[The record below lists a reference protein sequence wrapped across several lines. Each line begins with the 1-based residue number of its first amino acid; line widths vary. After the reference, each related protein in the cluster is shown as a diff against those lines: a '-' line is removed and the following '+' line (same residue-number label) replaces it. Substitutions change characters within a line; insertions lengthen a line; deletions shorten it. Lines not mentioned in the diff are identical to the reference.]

1 MCLAQVFYVLSVF
14 TCLPTT
20 SPCFS
25 MEFDSL
31 HISSLSAALNVC
43 LLFFHPDLTP
53 DCSLN
58 WILILPLS
66 FYCFFVSLLH
76 TEKRIW
82 KQVRLYSHLTV
93 NCGREPEHRAQIFSI
108 TGLSA
113 VLYFYIFPHMWYVFK
128 YLSSPNSNFPGPF
141 LRKLPLIHVGIV
153 PLTVVGIVSG
163 VSSTDVTSGAKHSS
177 PFAWGQRCQ
186 LGTEKK
192 SA

>member
-1 MCLAQVFYVLSVF
+1 MCLAQVFHVLSVF

-25 MEFDSL
+25 REFDSL

-43 LLFFHPDLTP
+43 LLFFHPALTP
-53 DCSLN
+53 NCSLN
-58 WILILPLS
+58 SILILPLS

-76 TEKRIW
+76 TQKHVW
-82 KQVRLYSHLTV
+82 KQVRLYSHLTDLW
-93 NCGREPEHRAQIFSI
+93 EETRAPSTDFLHHWS
-108 TGLSA
+108 LCCS
-113 VLYFYIFPHMWYVFK
+113 LFLDFPYTWYVFK

-153 PLTVVGIVSG
+153 PLTVVGIASG
-163 VSSTDVTSGAKHSS
+163 VSSTDVTSGAKLSS

-186 LGTEKK
+186 LGTERK